1 MDCEIGWVS
10 IVGVTAGERVV
21 TEAFVLSSEFEPE
34 FAAIAVTLM

>member
-1 MDCEIGWVS
+1 MGWVS